1 MTTTTTTTS
10 PASNNSAASTAAGV
24 NNSASQQIAGNFDEF
39 LQILTTQ
46 LQNQD
51 PLDPMDTN
59 SFTQEL
65 VEFASVE
72 QQIDT
77 NTNMQTLISLQQ
89 ATTDVAALQLV
100 GSTVTV
106 SGNTAALANASN
118 SPATWTL
125 NSPSAATANVSITNS
140 SGQTVF
146 TGTTSLNAGTQTYT
160 WNGQG
165 SNGVT
170 WPDGNYT
177 LSISATGANGQ
188 AVTVSPQ
195 VQGVVSAVNTSAN
208 PPTLTVGGQTVPLS
222 SILSINSGG
231 SGVGSSGLATSLNS
245 LNSNIGS
252 LTSTINGL
260 SQLL

>member
-1 MTTTTTTTS
+1 MTTTTN
-10 PASNNSAASTAAGV
+10 PVASTSAASTAAGIT
-24 NNSASQQIAGNFDEF
+24 NTSSQQIAGNFDEF

-51 PLDPMDTN
+51 PLSPMDAN

-77 NTNMQTLISLQQ
+77 NTNMQTMISLQQ
-89 ATTDVAALQLV
+89 ATTDLAGLNLV

-106 SGNTAALANASN
+106 SGNSAALANASN

-125 NSPSAATANVSITNS
+125 NSPSAATGNVSITNS

-146 TGTTSLNAGTQTYT
+146 TGTTALNAGTQTYS

-177 LSISATGANGQ
+177 LSITATGANGQ
-188 AVTVSPQ
+188 PVSVSTQ

-208 PPTLTVGGQTVPLS
+208 PPTLTVSGQTVPMS
-222 SILSINSGG
+222 SIQSINSSGSGG
-231 SGVGSSGLATSLNS
+231 SGGLNS
-245 LNSNIGS
+245 SLSTLNSNIGS
-252 LTSTINGL
+252 LTSTINSL

>member
-1 MTTTTTTTS
+1 MTTTSATS
-10 PASNNSAASTAAGV
+10 TSASTTAQAATSS
-24 NNSASQQIAGNFDEF
+24 SAQQLAGNFDEF
-39 LQILTTQ
+39 LQLLTTQ

-65 VEFASVE
+65 VEFSSVE
-72 QQIDT
+72 QQIDM

-89 ATTDVAALQLV
+89 AATDVQALQLV

-106 SGNTAALANASN
+106 SGSSATLSNATS

-125 NSPSAATANVSITNS
+125 TSPSAATANVSITNS
-140 SGQTVF
+140 SGQTVY

-165 SNGVT
+165 TNGVT
-170 WPDGNYT
+170 WPDGTYT
-177 LSISATGANGQ
+177 LSINATAANGQ
-188 AVTVSPQ
+188 AVTVSTQ
-195 VQGVVSAVNTSAN
+195 VQGVVTGVNTSSN
-208 PPTLTVGGQTVPLS
+208 PPTLTINGQSVPMSQIQSIS
-222 SILSINSGG
+222 SSG
-231 SGVGSSGLATSLNS
+231 SSVTSSLSSGLSTLNSSISSLNTS
-245 LNSNIGS
+245 IGS
-252 LTSTINGL
+252 L